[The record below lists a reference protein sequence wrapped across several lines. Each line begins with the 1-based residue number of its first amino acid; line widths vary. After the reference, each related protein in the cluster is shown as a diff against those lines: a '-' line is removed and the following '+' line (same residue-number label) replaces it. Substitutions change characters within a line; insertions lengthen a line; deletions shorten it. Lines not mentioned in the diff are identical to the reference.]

1 MLKYPCMKK
10 EFLECGKILSPHG
23 VRGLCKVESWCDFP
37 SVLAKQK
44 RVFFA
49 EKDGSFKERKV
60 ITASLSGE
68 LVLMHIEG
76 IEDREVAQS
85 LKNVTLYLRRE
96 DIPLKK
102 GSYFIADIIGLPV
115 FDIDTGDKLGTVT
128 DIQDVPQGRM
138 YYIKANDG
146 RQVLIPD
153 VKEFIKRIDI
163 ENGVYIHIIPGFFD

>member
-1 MLKYPCMKK
+1 MVKYLCMKK

-23 VRGLCKVESWCDFP
+23 VRGLCKVESWCDSP
-37 SVLAKQK
+37 AVLAKQK

-49 EKDGSFKERKV
+49 EKDGSFKEREV
-60 ITASLSGE
+60 LSSSLSGE

-76 IEDREVAQS
+76 VCDREVAQG
-85 LKNVTLYLRRE
+85 LKNTTLYLKRE

-115 FDIDTGDKLGTVT
+115 YDIDTGDTLGKVT

-138 YYIKANDG
+138 YYIEATDG
-146 RQVLIPD
+146 RQVLVPD
-153 VKEFIKRIDI
+153 VREFIKKIDI
-163 ENGVYIHIIPGFFD
+163 DNGVYLHVIPGFFD